1 MGQGRHPLQ
10 RRRTGLHRDRGH
22 PVAFRNGRSCRPR
35 ALKRIRGTR
44 VGDPGDIAALVA
56 FLLSEE
62 GEWINGQV
70 INIDGGTVLRDAHDS
85 RASRSRRRDGDER
98 RRELCDAAIQVLA
111 EQGSRGLTHEQVDR
125 CAEVPDG
132 TTSYYYRTR
141 AALLRGVG
149 TRVAEIDVANLQSVI
164 DEPLDP
170 LPFAHLRE
178 LAMMQA
184 DGPGL
189 MLNRARHEL
198 VLGAVRD
205 PGLAETSQTFVAR
218 INAMAHDAI
227 AHLQPG
233 IGDPALLDA
242 QTTAVT
248 TFIAGVFTRLVGG
261 DRTISERRA
270 THRTAG
276 GRRDRGVA
284 AAGISIAAKSHV
296 QSSDRP

>member
-1 MGQGRHPLQ
+1 M
-10 RRRTGLHRDRGH
+10 
-22 PVAFRNGRSCRPR
+22 
-35 ALKRIRGTR
+35 
-44 VGDPGDIAALVA
+44 AA
-56 FLLSEE
+56 S
-62 GEWINGQV
+62 
-70 INIDGGTVLRDAHDS
+70 T
-85 RASRSRRRDGDER
+85 RSRKRNGDER

-111 EQGSRGLTHEQVDR
+111 EHGSRGLTHGQVDR
-125 CAEVPDG
+125 CAGLPEG

-149 TRVAEIDVANLQSVI
+149 TRIAEIDVANLQSVI

-170 LPFAHLRE
+170 LSPFAHLAE
-178 LAMMQA
+178 LTMMQA

-218 INAMAHDAI
+218 INAMAHEAI

-233 IGDPALLDA
+233 IDDPALLDA

-248 TFIAGVFTRLVGG
+248 TFIAGVFTRLIGG
-261 DRTISERRA
+261 DRTISNAKQLTGLLEAVATAVSQQRA
-270 THRTAG
+270 
-276 GRRDRGVA
+276 
-284 AAGISIAAKSHV
+284 
-296 QSSDRP
+296 

>member
-1 MGQGRHPLQ
+1 M
-10 RRRTGLHRDRGH
+10 
-22 PVAFRNGRSCRPR
+22 
-35 ALKRIRGTR
+35 
-44 VGDPGDIAALVA
+44 AA
-56 FLLSEE
+56 S
-62 GEWINGQV
+62 
-70 INIDGGTVLRDAHDS
+70 T
-85 RASRSRRRDGDER
+85 RSRKRNGDER

-111 EQGSRGLTHEQVDR
+111 EHGSRGLTHGQVDR
-125 CAEVPDG
+125 CAGVPEG

-149 TRVAEIDVANLQSVI
+149 TRIAEIDVANLQSVI

-170 LPFAHLRE
+170 LSPFAHLAE
-178 LAMMQA
+178 LTMMQA

-218 INAMAHDAI
+218 INAMAHEAI

-233 IGDPALLDA
+233 THDPALLDA

-261 DRTISERRA
+261 DRTISNAEQLTGLLEAVATAVSLQRA
-270 THRTAG
+270 
-276 GRRDRGVA
+276 
-284 AAGISIAAKSHV
+284 
-296 QSSDRP
+296 